1 MSEPS
6 DHALRS
12 EQKQFRRVPV
22 KPEEREEIERRI
34 AEINE
39 QLRISSPQEISGST
53 KVPEIEA
60 NEIEELYEERDHL
73 LKKLDLD
80 AD

>member
-1 MSEPS
+1 
-6 DHALRS
+6 
-12 EQKQFRRVPV
+12 V

-34 AEINE
+34 VEINQ

-60 NEIEELYEERDHL
+60 NEIEELYEERDQL